1 MSEEKNVLKLL
12 VDNLALAIKPGM
24 LSGTRITLTDNLLL
38 SFYRAKLYLEN
49 PEPKITIKTDSPLI
63 MQTCKKCFV
72 YNASPQDYPDVVCP
86 ACGEQY

>member
-1 MSEEKNVLKLL
+1 MQEKEILKLL

-49 PEPKITIKTDSPLI
+49 PESTVSIRMDTPLI

-86 ACGEQY
+86 ACGEAY